1 MKYIEKS
8 VYTRVETK
16 RKGNSYY
23 HCKHDL
29 RGRDVVEYFVLAK
42 AESNTALMTKWD
54 NYTDIIF
61 TLEESNA
68 PVQLNVISANKTQ
81 SSVFTEN
88 TRDPSIPLNF
98 SKPWSNADVHWFKRI
113 KISI

>member
-1 MKYIEKS
+1 MS
-8 VYTRVETK
+8 K
-16 RKGNSYY
+16 RNERATLIIIVNTIYA
-23 HCKHDL
+23 
-29 RGRDVVEYFVLAK
+29 GRDVVEYFVLAK

-98 SKPWSNADVHWFKRI
+98 SKP
-113 KISI
+113 